1 MTRIT
6 SFLDPAGKISHFA
19 RVGGFQFME
28 KSLFRLI
35 FAVAVFVAT
44 QSAPASQLNMFFT
57 NTGVEYSATNTWIT
71 IQRGQNPSTAPT
83 QENVPGVT
91 YGANQFVW
99 NTYTNVL
106 GTNTQ
111 VGNLFANSVLLQD
124 INAAGGLTWTSN
136 APSAVVYISYGAPL
150 PVSNYSLSGISP
162 SATSDASYNI
172 PYTTVEL
179 TYYGGNDNDQ
189 GDITAIN
196 YFTAPVRV
204 SNYASTNATGTPI
217 STVGFNPTAPA
228 TAAMLSQFQQITG
241 GSTNTILSNTNG
253 QITRVLGPTQFG
265 AGQPNAADFGG
276 FTNFATYFGSLTNTT
291 TVFSNQSGYNT
302 VQTPDTNVAYTNANV
317 VFVLTNQVSSTTNG
331 YAFTATGDI
340 TTTKIG
346 YDVGGTP
353 ISTNVH
359 VSTNVVFAV
368 TPGAGESELAAAF
381 TYYGDYSPSTNI
393 TMGGSGW
400 ADFTNTIAGFV
411 DGGNNPAAN
420 IVRAQIP
427 GELSAGYSA
436 GFPGST
442 NTVAQFGSTNLGSL
456 PSGEWWNLNP
466 VVAFADVQS
475 TNGFFNEYANIIYQN
490 SSNSVYGMTYS
501 DRFNN
506 GSPYVSAAPSVGSWL
521 VELGDP
527 LHAIPEPTFAVAT
540 IVFFIGF
547 AAYKGRIRRKKA

>member
-1 MTRIT
+1 MDKKLLRV
-6 SFLDPAGKISHFA
+6 SFLLVLLA
-19 RVGGFQFME
+19 
-28 KSLFRLI
+28 
-35 FAVAVFVAT
+35 AV
-44 QSAPASQLNMFFT
+44 QSASASLNMLFT
-57 NTGVEYSATNTWIT
+57 NTGAEYNSSNTWIT
-71 IQRGQNPSTAPT
+71 IQRGQNPASSTTNTA
-83 QENVPGVT
+83 NIPGVT

-99 NTYTNVL
+99 NMYTNVV
-106 GTNTQ
+106 GPNTN
-111 VGNLFANSVLLQD
+111 VGNLFANSVLLSD

-136 APSAVVYISYGAPL
+136 APSAVVYISYGSAL
-150 PVSNYSLSGISP
+150 PVSQYSLSGISP
-162 SATSDASYNI
+162 SATVDPSYHI

-179 TYYGGNDNDQ
+179 TYYGNNANDQ

-204 SNYASTNATGTPI
+204 SNYASSNATGTPLA
-217 STVGFNPTAPA
+217 TVGFNPSAPA
-228 TAAMLSQFQQITG
+228 TAAMLTQFQAVTG
-241 GSTNTILSNTNG
+241 GATNTILSNTNG

-276 FTNFATYFGSLTNTT
+276 FTNFSGYFGSLSNTT

-302 VQTPDTNVAYTNANV
+302 VQTPGTNVAYTNANV

-331 YAFTATGDI
+331 YAFTATGQI

-346 YDVGGTP
+346 YAVGGTP
-353 ISTNVH
+353 ISTNVN
-359 VSTNVVFAV
+359 VSSNVVFSV
-368 TPGAGESELAAAF
+368 TPGPGESLLAAAF
-381 TYYGDYSPSTNI
+381 TYYGDYSPGTNI
-393 TMGGSGW
+393 TLGGAGW
-400 ADFTNTIAGFV
+400 ANFTTNIAGFV

-442 NTVAQFGSTNLGSL
+442 NTVAQFGSTPLGEL
-456 PSGEWWNLNP
+456 PSGDWWNLNP
-466 VVAFADVQS
+466 IVAFSDVQS

-490 SSNSVYGMTYS
+490 STNSVYGMTYS

-521 VELGDP
+521 IELGDP

-547 AAYKGRIRRKKA
+547 AAYKGRVRRKKA